1 MTLAVIFLLQTSSCF
16 LLAESQSECSTLCLS
31 FVCEHDNLLDC
42 REPES
47 DKPKEAEKCK
57 QSQLYD
63 ALITFLGTVRL
74 FYSQIAKAVHTQN
87 ARRRTLEDPTPGLKL
102 ACALV
107 AMNQRDN
114 LIYNDSMVWLP
125 QCQHPDCSHT
135 THAHDIACLNHVDE
149 PSVSSFCTPS
159 RETWPNVFWV
169 LQWPGVME
177 SFVGVP
183 LQQQPPHI
191 SSQSIIRD
199 IPVCSG
205 GIGPVP
211 KAVDFVTF
219 MASTTQAV
227 LFDTRRL
234 TSHSLI
240 LNYFV
245 ACGGLD
251 LFLTHCRHVL
261 RMLEIVGPKAPLGV
275 CRGTSHT
282 HFYPPSLCFTHDSI
296 SSAGSIWNVTPDLG
310 AES

>member
-1 MTLAVIFLLQTSSCF
+1 M
-16 LLAESQSECSTLCLS
+16 
-31 FVCEHDNLLDC
+31 
-42 REPES
+42 
-47 DKPKEAEKCK
+47 
-57 QSQLYD
+57 
-63 ALITFLGTVRL
+63 
-74 FYSQIAKAVHTQN
+74 
-87 ARRRTLEDPTPGLKL
+87 
-102 ACALV
+102 
-107 AMNQRDN
+107 
-114 LIYNDSMVWLP
+114 
-125 QCQHPDCSHT
+125 
-135 THAHDIACLNHVDE
+135 
-149 PSVSSFCTPS
+149 
-159 RETWPNVFWV
+159 FWV

-177 SFVGVP
+177 SFEGVP

-227 LFDTRRL
+227 LFDTRRH

-251 LFLTHCRHVL
+251 LFLTHCRPVL
-261 RMLEIVGPKAPLGV
+261 RMLEIVGPKAPLGD